1 MTPVLHVA
9 LPVPLH
15 AVFDYRHP
23 HAVDAGCRVLVPFGQ
38 REVVGVVVGASDA
51 SEVDPARLKAVV
63 RVLDEAPLPTAELL
77 ATLQWAARY
86 YQYPLG
92 EVLQAALPV
101 ALRSA
106 RPLPLTGTPTLLLTT
121 AGAAACADPS
131 RRRGTR

>member
-1 MTPVLHVA
+1 MNPVLRVA

-23 HAVDAGCRVLVPFGQ
+23 LAVEPGCRVLVPFGQ

-51 SEVDPARLKAVV
+51 SEVDPARLKAVA

-106 RPLPLTGTPTLLLTT
+106 DRK
-121 AGAAACADPS
+121 S
-131 RRRGTR
+131 TRL